1 MIKIASPLEGWA
13 MPLDKVPDPVFK
25 DRMLG
30 DGFAVDP
37 TTGRLLSPGTG
48 TVLSVHSAGHAVTLE
63 LDEGPVLLIHIGIDT
78 VGLGG
83 TGFKAAVSTGERVKA
98 GDLMI
103 EFDLDL
109 IARRAASLATPVI
122 VTNAEAFRIASVA
135 PEGPVSA
142 GDMLLSLEPVDHAE
156 EPRSVPQGLA
166 TSRPVRLL
174 LAHGLHARPAARLS
188 SLAKSFDARIEI
200 LAGDG
205 RKASARSPV
214 ALLGLGLRHGAELVI
229 QGHGPAA
236 GKAVTAL
243 AELLEGGMGE
253 LQPLEAAVER
263 LDGSRRKFIGTAA
276 VSGLAIGP
284 AWHLEDPSLA
294 VSENAADPEE
304 EKRAL
309 RAARARVEAALE
321 TEIGAEGA
329 PGSIAAAHLAM
340 LGDPELE
347 EGALRLIQKGRS
359 AGFAWRE
366 TIRAFSEPLRNSSDP
381 RFAERLDD
389 LIDLERRI
397 LAELSGVDVEMA
409 LPPEGAIVLGETLF
423 ASQVKA
429 LGDSAIAG
437 IATAAGG
444 ATSHAA
450 IIAAG
455 LGIPMV
461 VGLGPGLSSIA
472 EGTPLILRGN
482 HLEVASDEEE
492 LEAVRNEA
500 SRHRAFRE
508 AARAR
513 ATEPAATADGTRIEI
528 FANLGS
534 VADARLAVEEG
545 AEGCG
550 LLRTEFLFLDRDAP
564 PDREEQRDAYQR
576 IADALGDRPLI
587 VRTLDIGADKPAS
600 WLPLEA
606 EDNPALGLRGIRL
619 QLARRDLLETQLRAL
634 LEVRS
639 AYPLQIMIPMV
650 SSLAEVRD
658 TRAVLRSLAADMGVS
673 EPKLGI
679 MIETPAAALIAGAL
693 ATEAAFFSIGT
704 NDLGQY
710 ALARDRTNPAVAGEL
725 DGLEPSVLMLIAQ
738 AASGG
743 EARGIAT
750 GVCGSL
756 AALPEAIPVLIGL
769 GVTELSVPCALIA
782 GTKAIVRRLDIQAC
796 RKAARQALAAP
807 DAAAVR
813 TLVAPLLEDL
823 Q

>member
-37 TTGRLLSPGTG
+37 TGGRLLSPGSG
-48 TVLSVHSAGHAVTLE
+48 IVLSVHPAGHAVTLE

-83 TGFKAAVSTGERVKA
+83 SGFKAAVGTGERVRK

-109 IARRAASLATPVI
+109 IARRAPSLATPVI
-122 VTNAEAFRIASVA
+122 VTNPDAFRIASMA
-135 PEGPVSA
+135 PEGPILA
-142 GDMLLSLEPVDHAE
+142 GDTLLSLEPVGHVE
-156 EPRSVPQGLA
+156 EPDSVPQEAA

-188 SLAKSFDARIEI
+188 SLAKGFDARIEI
-200 LAGDG
+200 LAEDG

-214 ALLGLGLRHGAELVI
+214 ALLGLGLRHGADLVI
-229 QGHGPAA
+229 RGYGPAA
-236 GKAVTAL
+236 GEAVTAL
-243 AELLEGGMGE
+243 AELLESGMGE
-253 LQPLEAAVER
+253 LQPIEPAVQR
-263 LDGSRRKFIGTAA
+263 LDDGQRKFIGTPA
-276 VSGLAIGP
+276 VLGLAIGP
-284 AWHLEDPSLA
+284 AWHLKEPS
-294 VSENAADPEE
+294 VTVPENAADPDE

-309 RAARARVEAALE
+309 SAARARVEAALE
-321 TEIGAEGA
+321 TEVGTEGVS
-329 PGSIAAAHLAM
+329 GSIAAAHLAM

-347 EGALRLIQKGRS
+347 EGALSLIEKGRS

-366 TIRAFSEPLRNSSDP
+366 TIRAFAEPLRNSSDP

-397 LAELSGVDVEMA
+397 LAELSSAAVETA
-409 LPPEGAIVLGETLF
+409 LPPEGAILLGETLYP
-423 ASQVKA
+423 SQVKA
-429 LGDSAIAG
+429 LGASAIAG
-437 IATAAGG
+437 IATVAGG

-482 HLEVASDEEE
+482 LLEVASGEEE
-492 LEAVRNEA
+492 LEAARAEA
-500 SRHRAFRE
+500 SRRRAFRE

-576 IADALGDRPLI
+576 IADELGDRPLI
-587 VRTLDIGADKPAS
+587 VRTLDIGADKPAN

-634 LEVRS
+634 LDVRS
-639 AYPLQIMIPMV
+639 ACPLQIMIPMV
-650 SSLAEVRD
+650 SSLAEVRE
-658 TRAVLRSLAADMGVS
+658 TRAVLRSLATDMGVT

-693 ATEAAFFSIGT
+693 ATEAAFFSIGS

-738 AASGG
+738 AATGG
-743 EARGIAT
+743 AARGIVT

-756 AALPEAIPVLIGL
+756 AALPEAVPVLIGL
-769 GVTELSVPCALIA
+769 GVRELSVPCASIA
-782 GTKAIVRRLDIQAC
+782 ETKAIVRRLDIQAC
-796 RKAARQALAAP
+796 RKAASEAIAAP
-807 DAAAVR
+807 DAATVR
-813 TLVAPLLEDL
+813 ALVAPLLEDL